1 MSDTTRKSNLI
12 IRNGYV
18 KPGIQE
24 QGRGCGN
31 RGECGGM
38 LCPQTFRG
46 MFLNILG
53 NPTNHEKPLCEDLQ

>member
-31 RGECGGM
+31 RGEWGGNVM
-38 LCPQTFRG
+38 SS
-46 MFLNILG
+46 NIPG
-53 NPTNHEKPLCEDLQ
+53 NVPKYFGESY